1 MRKTFFL
8 KIEGKVL
15 YIILQ
20 GKKPYQKKKKKKIYK
35 LNILEKNLLIRI
47 RNNNINFKSL
57 K

>member
-20 GKKPYQKKKKKKIYK
+20 GKKPYQKKKKKD
-35 LNILEKNLLIRI
+35 L
-47 RNNNINFKSL
+47 
-57 K
+57 